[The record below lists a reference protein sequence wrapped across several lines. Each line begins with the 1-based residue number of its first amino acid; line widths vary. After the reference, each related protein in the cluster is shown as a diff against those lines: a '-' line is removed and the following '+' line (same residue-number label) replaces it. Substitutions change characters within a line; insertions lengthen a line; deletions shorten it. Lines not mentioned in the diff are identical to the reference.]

1 LNTALSRDPY
11 LITRCRVW
19 RQTHSAWAA
28 EPRDTD
34 TDCGAPHGTAGMIIH
49 IWLTYCLPPSPRLLS
64 VDGCCFWAPDVCVCP
79 SVSLWVRHL
88 YQVKPKLFVD
98 GTPISPPHP
107 EGWKIKGQVQ
117 ERENATIVSGRNSA
131 AADRTIYFEYIPKY
145 HHHFILLTHVNKNR
159 VRRKQLV
166 QNIKQLT

>member
-1 LNTALSRDPY
+1 MTSAH
-11 LITRCRVW
+11 CRLCINPHLYYISNRFNSVNLCKVYTIPGEFAY
-19 RQTHSAWAA
+19 THCKFS
-28 EPRDTD
+28 
-34 TDCGAPHGTAGMIIH
+34 H
-49 IWLTYCLPPSPRLLS
+49 CLPPSPRLLS

-159 VRRKQLV
+159 VHRKQLM